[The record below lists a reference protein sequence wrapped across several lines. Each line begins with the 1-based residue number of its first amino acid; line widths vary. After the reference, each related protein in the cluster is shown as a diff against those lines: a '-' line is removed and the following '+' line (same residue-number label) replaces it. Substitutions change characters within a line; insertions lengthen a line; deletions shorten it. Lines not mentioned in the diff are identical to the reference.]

1 MLLPQQV
8 AVGVGGT
15 LCAAKDI
22 GVQVAD
28 DAIADACKT
37 PLRTTEIIG
46 LLLAAEVIDM
56 HQLAGLVVDTVNG
69 AAVNLLFDPFK
80 LAVVVIA
87 AADCT
92 RDADRLVGGVVTKL
106 EVTGADD
113 IATAVVTKMA
123 QPRMAAV
130 IALAELVEAVVAQ
143 ANSAI
148 AQGFAA
154 QIAQCIVDKTPA
166 APGAAGAH

>member
-1 MLLPQQV
+1 MN
-8 AVGVGGT
+8 
-15 LCAAKDI
+15 
-22 GVQVAD
+22 
-28 DAIADACKT
+28 
-37 PLRTTEIIG
+37 
-46 LLLAAEVIDM
+46 
-56 HQLAGLVVDTVNG
+56 QLAGLVVDTVNG
-69 AAVNLLFDPFK
+69 VAVDLLFDPFE

-87 AADCT
+87 TGDCT
-92 RDADRLVGGVVTKL
+92 RDADGLVGGVVTKL

-113 IATAVVTKMA
+113 IATAVVTKLA
-123 QPRMAAV
+123 QPGVAAIV
-130 IALAELVEAVVAQ
+130 TLAQLVEAVVAQ